1 MNPSLVTSATF
12 DRQGDD
18 CPICGR
24 HHRLEVDGGIR
35 GASRILVA
43 EDEPS
48 VGRLIAYNLELDG
61 HHVECVEN
69 GDAALERLVA
79 DPPDVL
85 VLDLLLPLRSGW
97 QVLRAIRARRESK
110 IRDVPVLVISA
121 LACERLA
128 QQLAP
133 YGAAELLG
141 KPFSVDELRR
151 RVREMLEATRAGS
164 RRANLHEKAMGG
176 SSARNA
182 RPVASLSA

>member
-1 MNPSLVTSATF
+1 MNLSLATEPTF

-24 HHRLEVDGGIR
+24 RHRLEIDGGIR
-35 GASRILVA
+35 RTSRILVA

-48 VGRLIAYNLELDG
+48 VSRLIAYNLELDG
-61 HHVECVEN
+61 HHVECVED

-97 QVLRAIRARRESK
+97 QVLRALRARREPT
-110 IRDVPVLVISA
+110 IRDVPVLVVSA
-121 LACERLA
+121 LACDRLA
-128 QQLAP
+128 RQLAP

-141 KPFSVDELRR
+141 KPFSVDELRQ
-151 RVREMLEATRAGS
+151 RVRQTLKATPTGS
-164 RRANLHEKAMGG
+164 CRDELHENATGG
-176 SSARNA
+176 SSRRNA
-182 RPVASLSA
+182 GPLVSGSA

>member
-1 MNPSLVTSATF
+1 MNPSLATSATF

-35 GASRILVA
+35 RGARILVA

-48 VGRLIAYNLELDG
+48 VSRLIAYNLELDG
-61 HHVECVEN
+61 HHVECVDD
-69 GDAALERLVA
+69 GDAALERLIA

-97 QVLRAIRARRESK
+97 QVLRAIRSRREPT
-110 IRDVPVLVISA
+110 IRDVPVLVVSA
-121 LACERLA
+121 LACDRLA

-141 KPFSVDELRR
+141 KPFSVDALRQ
-151 RVREMLEATRAGS
+151 RVRQAVSATRATPC
-164 RRANLHEKAMGG
+164 REKLH
-176 SSARNA
+176 
-182 RPVASLSA
+182 